1 MLNEEM
7 LLLALND
14 TEDALLERTRKA
26 LGYKLRERKR
36 GPGKTVRIVLIAAVL
51 SALLIGAAYAA
62 GLVGLGNMRAGSLFG
77 MKMLSMEGLSDSPE
91 GQALSEWLSYYDAHR
106 NDPFDAQEAIDLMDD
121 YGPYGVTTR
130 EMADEVDALCGK
142 YGLNR
147 LGALSTSFYEAAGV
161 GKLTRGNEAFE
172 NDYGGGYVYTSGSFQ
187 FDGTL
192 LTVETPSTAEAA
204 SQALNVA
211 PRVSILPQTPQ
222 AAGGGT
228 YMIPYQFRR
237 AMKGVLGYVTMNAG
251 DPNDYTEWQHTTTDG
266 QTLTVSDSAHGA
278 FLILDRPD
286 SFVVVSVAKSG
297 WADSFNDGR
306 LDGLGDKFVGFALSH
321 EDLEAVADSFNWAA
335 LDDPTLGMDGEFT
348 YHQYSAESAVD
359 RLTNPDIDL
368 SMIPESQANLKP
380 TISAVYEQQIAPY
393 IQDFHLVDYSIEWG
407 KAETGWISFTGTPI
421 KPLNWRK
428 VPSDKGEV
436 YCRSVYVTKDE
447 NGLPLA
453 LESFDMLPIP
463 KKDMA
468 KNIGTEDA
476 PDYIWLKNETKVLA
490 SASLYVQQNG
500 KTYTISDPAVL
511 EDLTLMLRDSDI
523 DSFDEGDYR
532 FNPLYLTYTDGS
544 RDLVFTAA
552 SGANAFRQYGQWQGY
567 QFGRT
572 IFDLF
577 GVPLEAKGYT
587 KHDGILTAH
596 MESPD
601 PSMLKWIEMDFTANG
616 DLIERRIMSDQ
627 VRQMRYEYDEN
638 HNCVRET
645 WWDGGVMSN
654 EIVSSYTEDGR
665 ILHSETHT
673 GNMWSVLD
681 YEYDELGRLTAELH
695 RDNDDAPGFTGG
707 NIYYSYDADGNC
719 RRKMGWE

>member
-7 LLLALND
+7 LLFALND
-14 TEDALLERTRKA
+14 TEDALLDRTRKA

-36 GPGKTVRIVLIAAVL
+36 SPEKIIRIVLIAAVL

-91 GQALSEWLSYYDAHR
+91 GQALSEWLDFYDMHR

-130 EMADEVDALCGK
+130 EMADEIDALCGK
-142 YGLNR
+142 YGLKR
-147 LGALSTSFYEAAGV
+147 LGALSTPPDERSFYEAAGV
-161 GKLTRGNEAFE
+161 GKLTRGNETFE

-187 FDGTL
+187 FDGQL
-192 LTVETPSTAEAA
+192 FP
-204 SQALNVA
+204 
-211 PRVSILPQTPQ
+211 
-222 AAGGGT
+222 AGESYT
-228 YMIPYQFRR
+228 IPYQFRR

-251 DPNDYTEWQHTTTDG
+251 DPNDYTEWQHATPDG
-266 QTLTVSDSAHGA
+266 QTLTISDSAHGA
-278 FLILDRPD
+278 FLILDRTD

-306 LDGLGDKFVGFALSH
+306 LDGLGDKFVSFALSH
-321 EDLEAVADSFNWAA
+321 EELEAIADSFNWAA
-335 LDDPTLGMDGEFT
+335 LDDATLGMDGEFT
-348 YHQYSAESAVD
+348 YHQYSAESAVE

-393 IQDFHLVDYSIEWG
+393 ILDFHLVDYSIEWG
-407 KAETGWISFTGTPI
+407 RVDIGWISFTGTPV
-421 KPLNWRK
+421 KPVNWRT
-428 VPSDKGEV
+428 VPSDKGTV
-436 YCRSVYVTKDE
+436 YCRSVCVTRDE

-453 LESFDMLPIP
+453 MESFDMLPIP

-468 KNIGTEDA
+468 KNIGTEEN
-476 PDYIWLKNETKVLA
+476 PDYVWLKNEAKVLA

-500 KTYTISDPAVL
+500 KTYTISDPAAL
-511 EDLTLMLRDSDI
+511 EDLTLMLRDSNI
-523 DSFDEGDYR
+523 DSFDAGDPR

-544 RDLVFTAA
+544 RTLVFTAA

-567 QFGRT
+567 QYGKT

-587 KHDGILTAH
+587 NHDGILTAH

-601 PSMLKWIEMDFTANG
+601 QSMLKWIEMDFAENS

-645 WWDGGVMSN
+645 WWDGGVMTN
-654 EIVSSYTEDGR
+654 EIVSSYSDDGR

-673 GNMWSVLD
+673 GNMWSVVD
-681 YEYDELGRLTAELH
+681 YEYDEFGRLTAEIH

>member
-1 MLNEEM
+1 MLNEE
-7 LLLALND
+7 LLLFALND
-14 TEDALLERTRKA
+14 MDDALLEHTRIR
-26 LGYKLRERKR
+26 LGCKLRERKR
-36 GPGKTVRIVLIAAVL
+36 GTGKIIRIVLIAAAL
-51 SALLIGAAYAA
+51 SALMIGAAYAA
-62 GLVGLGNMRAGSLFG
+62 GLVGLGNMRAGQLFG
-77 MKMLSMEGLSDSPE
+77 TKMLSMEGLADSPE
-91 GQALSEWLSYYDAHR
+91 GQALSEWLSFYDAHR

-121 YGPYGVTTR
+121 YGPYGVTTK
-130 EMADEVDALCGK
+130 EMATEIDALCGK
-142 YGLNR
+142 YGLKR
-147 LGALSTSFYEAAGV
+147 LGALSTPPDERSFYEAAGV
-161 GKLTRGNEAFE
+161 GKLTAGNAQYE

-187 FDGTL
+187 FDGMLFTAG
-192 LTVETPSTAEAA
+192 TPSTAEA
-204 SQALNVA
+204 V
-211 PRVSILPQTPQ
+211 PLPQAPQ

-228 YMIPYQFRR
+228 YAIPYQFRR

-251 DPNDYTEWQHTTTDG
+251 DPNDYTEWQYTTPDG
-266 QTLTVSDSAHGA
+266 QMLTISDSAHGA

-306 LDGLGDKFVGFALSH
+306 LDGLGDKFVSFPLSH
-321 EDLEAVADSFNWAA
+321 EDLEAIADSFNWAA

-348 YHQYSAESAVD
+348 YHQYSSESAVD

-368 SMIPESQANLKP
+368 SMIPESRANLKP

-393 IQDFHLVDYSIEWG
+393 IRDFRLVDYSIEWG
-407 KAETGWISFTGTPI
+407 RADIGWISFTGTPI
-421 KPLNWRK
+421 KPVNWRT
-428 VPSDKGEV
+428 VPSDKGVV
-436 YCRSVYVTKDE
+436 YCRSVCVTRDE

-463 KKDMA
+463 KKDMS
-468 KNIGTEDA
+468 KNIGTEEK
-476 PDYIWLKNETKVLA
+476 PDWIWLKNEHKEIA
-490 SASLYVQQNG
+490 SASLYVQQTG
-500 KTYTISDPAVL
+500 KTYTVSDPAAL

-523 DSFDEGDYR
+523 DSFDAGDPR

-544 RDLVFTAA
+544 RTLIFTAA

-567 QFGRT
+567 QYGRT
-572 IFDLF
+572 IFAVF

-587 KHDGILTAH
+587 NHDGILTAH

-601 PSMLKWIEMDFTANG
+601 QSMLKWIEMDFTENG

-654 EIVSSYTEDGR
+654 EIVSSYSDDGR
-665 ILHSETHT
+665 ILHSEAHT
-673 GNMWSVLD
+673 GNMWSVVD
-681 YEYDELGRLTAELH
+681 YECDELGRLTAEIH

>member
-7 LLLALND
+7 LLFALND
-14 TEDALLERTRKA
+14 MDDALLERTRKA

-36 GPGKTVRIVLIAAVL
+36 SPGKIVRIVLIAAVL

-91 GQALSEWLSYYDAHR
+91 GQALSEWLDFYDMHR

-130 EMADEVDALCGK
+130 DMADEIDALCGK
-142 YGLNR
+142 YGLKR
-147 LGALSTSFYEAAGV
+147 LGALSTPPDERSFYEAAGI
-161 GKLTRGNEAFE
+161 GKLTRGNETFE
-172 NDYGGGYVYTSGSFQ
+172 NNYGGGYVYTSGSFQ
-187 FDGTL
+187 FDGQL
-192 LTVETPSTAEAA
+192 FP
-204 SQALNVA
+204 
-211 PRVSILPQTPQ
+211 
-222 AAGGGT
+222 AGESYT
-228 YMIPYQFRR
+228 IPYQFRR

-251 DPNDYTEWQHTTTDG
+251 DPNDYTEWQHTTPDG
-266 QTLTVSDSAHGA
+266 QTLTISDSAHGA

-297 WADSFNDGR
+297 WADYFNDGR
-306 LDGLGDKFVGFALSH
+306 LDGLGDKVVSFELTHA
-321 EDLEAVADSFNWAA
+321 DLETIADSFNWAA

-348 YHQYSAESAVD
+348 YHQYSVESAVE
-359 RLTNPDIDL
+359 RLTNSDIDL
-368 SMIPESQANLKP
+368 SMLPESQANLKP

-393 IQDFHLVDYSIEWG
+393 IRDFQLVDYSIEWG
-407 KAETGWISFTGTPI
+407 KAETGWISFTGTPV

-436 YCRSVYVTKDE
+436 YCRSVCVTRDE

-468 KNIGTEDA
+468 KNIGT
-476 PDYIWLKNETKVLA
+476 IWLKNEAKVLA
-490 SASLYVQQNG
+490 SASLYVQQDG
-500 KTYTISDPAVL
+500 KTYTISDPAAL
-511 EDLTLMLRDSDI
+511 EDLTLMLKDSDI
-523 DSFDEGDYR
+523 DSFDAGDPR
-532 FNPLYLTYTDGS
+532 FNPLYLTYTDGC

-587 KHDGILTAH
+587 NHDGILTAH

-601 PSMLKWIEMDFTANG
+601 QSMLKWIEMDFAENG

-654 EIVSSYTEDGR
+654 EIVTNYSDDGR

-673 GNMWSVLD
+673 GNMWSVVD
-681 YEYDELGRLTAELH
+681 YEYDEFGRLTAEIH

-707 NIYYSYDADGNC
+707 NIYYNYNADGNC

>member
-36 GPGKTVRIVLIAAVL
+36 GAGKIVRIVLIAAVL

-77 MKMLSMEGLSDSPE
+77 MKMLSMEGLRDSPE

-121 YGPYGVTTR
+121 YGPYGVTTK
-130 EMADEVDALCGK
+130 EMADEIDALCGK

-147 LGALSTSFYEAAGV
+147 LGALSTPPDERSFYEAAGV

-192 LTVETPSTAEAA
+192 FPNGESYV
-204 SQALNVA
+204 
-211 PRVSILPQTPQ
+211 
-222 AAGGGT
+222 
-228 YMIPYQFRR
+228 IPYQFRR

-251 DPNDYTEWQHTTTDG
+251 DPNDYTEWQHATPDG
-266 QTLTVSDSAHGA
+266 QTLTISDSAHGA

-297 WADSFNDGR
+297 WADYYNDGR
-306 LDGLGDKFVGFALSH
+306 LDGLGDKFVSVALSH
-321 EDLEAVADSFNWAA
+321 EDLEVIADSFNWAA
-335 LDDPTLGMDGEFT
+335 LDDPALGMDGEFT
-348 YHQYSAESAVD
+348 YHQYSVESAVD

-393 IQDFHLVDYSIEWG
+393 IQDFRLVEYSIEWG
-407 KAETGWISFTGTPI
+407 RVDIGWISFTGTPI
-421 KPLNWRK
+421 KPVNWRT
-428 VPSDKGEV
+428 VPSDKGAV
-436 YCRSVYVTKDE
+436 YCRSVCVTRDE

-468 KNIGTEDA
+468 KNIGTEEN
-476 PDYIWLKNETKVLA
+476 PDYVWLKNEAKVLA

-500 KTYTISDPAVL
+500 KTYTISDPADL
-511 EDLTLMLRDSDI
+511 DALTLMLRDSDI
-523 DSFDEGDYR
+523 NSFDAGDPR

-552 SGANAFRQYGQWQGY
+552 SGADAFWQYGQWQGY
-567 QFGRT
+567 QFGKT

-587 KHDGILTAH
+587 EQGGILTAH
-596 MESPD
+596 MDSAD
-601 PSMLKWIEMDFTANG
+601 PSMLQWTEIDFEENG
-616 DLIERRIMSDQ
+616 DPVERRVMSDML
-627 VRQMRYEYDEN
+627 RPARYAYDEN
-638 HNCVRET
+638 HKRVRET
-645 WWDGGVMSN
+645 WWEGDTMTN
-654 EIVSSYTEDGR
+654 EIVNTYADDGR

-673 GNMWSVLD
+673 GNMWSVVD
-681 YEYDELGRLTAELH
+681 YEYDELGRLTAEIH

>member
-36 GPGKTVRIVLIAAVL
+36 RPGKIVRIVLIAAVL

-77 MKMLSMEGLSDSPE
+77 MKMLSMEGLSDSQE

-106 NDPFDAQEAIDLMDD
+106 SDPFDAQEAIDLMDD
-121 YGPYGVTTR
+121 YGAYGVTTK
-130 EMADEVDALCGK
+130 EMADEIDALCGK
-142 YGLNR
+142 YSLKR
-147 LGALSTSFYEAAGV
+147 LGALSTPPDERSFYEAAGV

-192 LTVETPSTAEAA
+192 FSTGTLSVTGVNTGDSFPE
-204 SQALNVA
+204 
-211 PRVSILPQTPQ
+211 
-222 AAGGGT
+222 GGAKVV
-228 YMIPYQFRR
+228 IPYQFRR

-251 DPNDYTEWQHTTTDG
+251 DPNDYTEWQHTTPDG
-266 QTLTVSDSAHGA
+266 QTLTISDSAHGA

-297 WADSFNDGR
+297 WADYFNDGR
-306 LDGLGDKFVGFALSH
+306 LDGLGNKFVSFALSH
-321 EDLEAVADSFNWAA
+321 EDLEAIADSFNWAA
-335 LDDPTLGMDGEFT
+335 LDDPALGMDGEFT
-348 YHQYSAESAVD
+348 YHQYSSESAFD

-368 SMIPESQANLKP
+368 SMIPESQADLKP

-407 KAETGWISFTGTPI
+407 RVDIGWISFTGTPI
-421 KPLNWRK
+421 KPVNWRT
-428 VPSDKGEV
+428 VPSDKGTV
-436 YCRSVYVTKDE
+436 YCRSVCVTTDE

-463 KKDMA
+463 KKDMS
-468 KNIGTEDA
+468 KNIGTEEN
-476 PDYIWLKNETKVLA
+476 PDWLWLRNEAKDLA
-490 SASLYVQQNG
+490 SASLYVQQDG
-500 KTYTISDPAVL
+500 KTYTISDPAAL
-511 EDLTLMLRDSDI
+511 EDLTLMLRDSNI
-523 DSFDEGDYR
+523 DSFDAGDPR

-544 RDLVFTAA
+544 RTLVFTAA

-567 QFGRT
+567 QYGRT

-587 KHDGILTAH
+587 DQDGILTAH
-596 MESPD
+596 MDSPD
-601 PSMLKWIEMDFTANG
+601 LSMLQWTEIDFEKNG
-616 DLIERRIMSDQ
+616 DPVERRVMSDML
-627 VRQMRYEYDEN
+627 RPARYEYDEN
-638 HNCVRET
+638 HNRVRET
-645 WWDGGVMSN
+645 WWQGDTMTN
-654 EIVSSYTEDGR
+654 EIVNTYAEDGR

-673 GNMWSVLD
+673 GNMWSVVD
-681 YEYDELGRLTAELH
+681 YEYDELGRLTAEIH

>member
-7 LLLALND
+7 LLFALND
-14 TEDALLERTRKA
+14 MDDALLERTRKA
-26 LGYKLRERKR
+26 LGYKLREK
-36 GPGKTVRIVLIAAVL
+36 KHSAVKIIRIMLIAAVL

-130 EMADEVDALCGK
+130 EMADEIDALCGK
-142 YGLNR
+142 YGLKR
-147 LGALSTSFYEAAGV
+147 LGVLSTPPDERSFYEAAGV

-192 LTVETPSTAEAA
+192 FPDGDSYV
-204 SQALNVA
+204 
-211 PRVSILPQTPQ
+211 
-222 AAGGGT
+222 
-228 YMIPYQFRR
+228 IPYQFRR
-237 AMKGVLGYVTMNAG
+237 AMKGVLGYVTMNAD
-251 DPNDYTEWQHTTTDG
+251 DPNDYTEWQHTTPDG
-266 QTLTVSDSAHGA
+266 QTLTISDSAHGA

-306 LDGLGDKFVGFALSH
+306 LDGLGDKFVSFALNRD
-321 EDLEAVADSFNWAA
+321 DLEAIADSFNWAA
-335 LDDPTLGMDGEFT
+335 LDDPALGMDGEFT
-348 YHQYSAESAVD
+348 YHQYSNESAVE
-359 RLTNPDIDL
+359 RLTNHDIDL
-368 SMIPESQANLKP
+368 SMIPESRANLKP

-407 KAETGWISFTGTPI
+407 RADIGWISFTGMPI
-421 KPLNWRK
+421 KPVNWRK
-428 VPSDKGEV
+428 VPSNKGEV
-436 YCRSVYVTKDE
+436 YCRSICVTTDE

-463 KKDMA
+463 KKDMS
-468 KNIGTEDA
+468 KNIGTEEN
-476 PDYIWLKNETKVLA
+476 PDWVWLKNEAKDLA
-490 SASLYVQQNG
+490 SASLYVQQEG
-500 KTYTISDPAVL
+500 KAYTISDPVAL
-511 EDLTLMLRDSDI
+511 ETLTLMLRDSDI
-523 DSFDEGDYR
+523 DSFDEGNYR

-567 QFGRT
+567 QFGKT

-587 KHDGILTAH
+587 NHDGILTAH

-601 PSMLKWIEMDFTANG
+601 QSMLKWIEMDFAENS

-645 WWDGGVMSN
+645 WWDGGVMTN
-654 EIVSSYTEDGR
+654 EIVSSYSDDGR

-673 GNMWSVLD
+673 GNMWCVVD
-681 YEYDELGRLTAELH
+681 YEYDEFDRLTAEIH

>member
-7 LLLALND
+7 LLFALND
-14 TEDALLERTRKA
+14 MDDALLERTRKA

-36 GPGKTVRIVLIAAVL
+36 SPGKIVRIVLIAAVL

-91 GQALSEWLSYYDAHR
+91 GQALSEWLDFYDMHR

-130 EMADEVDALCGK
+130 DMADEIDALCGK
-142 YGLNR
+142 YGLKR
-147 LGALSTSFYEAAGV
+147 LGALSTPPDERSFYEAAGI
-161 GKLTRGNEAFE
+161 GKLTRGNETFE
-172 NDYGGGYVYTSGSFQ
+172 NNYGGGYVYTSGSFQ
-187 FDGTL
+187 FDGQL
-192 LTVETPSTAEAA
+192 FP
-204 SQALNVA
+204 
-211 PRVSILPQTPQ
+211 
-222 AAGGGT
+222 AGESYT
-228 YMIPYQFRR
+228 IPYQFRR

-251 DPNDYTEWQHTTTDG
+251 DPNDYTEWQHTTPDG
-266 QTLTVSDSAHGA
+266 QTLTISDSAHGA

-297 WADSFNDGR
+297 WADYFNDGR
-306 LDGLGDKFVGFALSH
+306 LDGLGDKVVSFELTHA
-321 EDLEAVADSFNWAA
+321 DLETIADSFNWAA

-348 YHQYSAESAVD
+348 YHQYSVESAVE
-359 RLTNPDIDL
+359 RLTNSDIDL
-368 SMIPESQANLKP
+368 SMLPESQANLKP

-393 IQDFHLVDYSIEWG
+393 IRDFQLVDYSIEWG
-407 KAETGWISFTGTPI
+407 KAETGWISFTGTPV

-436 YCRSVYVTKDE
+436 YCRSVCVTRDE

-468 KNIGTEDA
+468 KNIGTEA
-476 PDYIWLKNETKVLA
+476 NPDWIWLKNEAKVLA
-490 SASLYVQQNG
+490 SASLYVQQDG
-500 KTYTISDPAVL
+500 KTYTISDPAAL
-511 EDLTLMLRDSDI
+511 EDLTLMLKDSDI
-523 DSFDEGDYR
+523 DSFDAGDPR
-532 FNPLYLTYTDGS
+532 FNPLYLTYTDGC

-587 KHDGILTAH
+587 NHDGILTAH

-601 PSMLKWIEMDFTANG
+601 QSMLKWIEMDFAENG

-654 EIVSSYTEDGR
+654 EIVTNYSDDGR

-673 GNMWSVLD
+673 GNMWSVVD
-681 YEYDELGRLTAELH
+681 YEYDEFGRLTAEIH

-707 NIYYSYDADGNC
+707 NIYYNYNADGNC

>member
-7 LLLALND
+7 LLFALND

-26 LGYKLRERKR
+26 LDYKLREKKR
-36 GPGKTVRIVLIAAVL
+36 SAGKIIRIMLIAAVL

-77 MKMLSMEGLSDSPE
+77 VKMLSMEGLSDSPE

-121 YGPYGVTTR
+121 YGPYGATTK
-130 EMADEVDALCGK
+130 EMADEIDALCGK
-142 YGLNR
+142 YSLKR
-147 LGALSTSFYEAAGV
+147 LGALSTPPDERSFYEAAGV

-192 LTVETPSTAEAA
+192 FPNGESYV
-204 SQALNVA
+204 
-211 PRVSILPQTPQ
+211 
-222 AAGGGT
+222 
-228 YMIPYQFRR
+228 IPYQFRR

-251 DPNDYTEWQHTTTDG
+251 DPNDYTEWQHKTTDG
-266 QTLTVSDSAHGA
+266 QTLTISDSAHGA

-306 LDGLGDKFVGFALSH
+306 LDGLGDKFVRFALSH
-321 EDLEAVADSFNWAA
+321 EELEAIADSFNWAA
-335 LDDPTLGMDGEFT
+335 LDDPTLGMDKEFT
-348 YHQYSAESAVD
+348 YHQYSSESAVD

-368 SMIPESQANLKP
+368 SMIPESRANLKP

-393 IQDFHLVDYSIEWG
+393 IRDFHLIDYSIEWG

-421 KPLNWRK
+421 KPLNWRT

-436 YCRSVYVTKDE
+436 YCRSVCVTTDE

-453 LESFDMLPIP
+453 LETFDMLPIP
-463 KKDMA
+463 KKDMS

-490 SASLYVQQNG
+490 SASLYVQQDG
-500 KTYTISDPAVL
+500 KTYTISDPADL
-511 EDLTLMLRDSDI
+511 DALTLMLKDSDI

-544 RDLVFTAA
+544 RALIFTAA
-552 SGANAFRQYGQWQGY
+552 SGANAFWQFGMWQAYQY
-567 QFGRT
+567 GRT

-577 GVPLEAKGYT
+577 GVPFESKGYT
-587 KHDGILTAH
+587 NHDGILTAH
-596 MESPD
+596 VDSPD
-601 PSMLKWIEMDFTANG
+601 QSMLKWIEMDFAENG

-654 EIVSSYTEDGR
+654 EIVSSYSDDGR

-673 GNMWSVLD
+673 GNMWSVVD
-681 YEYDELGRLTAELH
+681 YEYDELGRLTAEIH

>member
-14 TEDALLERTRKA
+14 TDDALLERTRKA
-26 LGYKLRERKR
+26 LGYKLCERKR
-36 GPGKTVRIVLIAAVL
+36 GAGKIVRIVLIAAVL

-106 NDPFDAQEAIDLMDD
+106 NDPFDAQEAIDLMED
-121 YGPYGVTTR
+121 YGPYGVTTK
-130 EMADEVDALCGK
+130 EMADEIDALCGK
-142 YGLNR
+142 YGLKR
-147 LGALSTSFYEAAGV
+147 LGALSTPPDERSFYEAAGV

-192 LTVETPSTAEAA
+192 FSTGTL
-204 SQALNVA
+204 SVA
-211 PRVSILPQTPQ
+211 DVNTGDNSPE
-222 AAGGGT
+222 GGAKVV
-228 YMIPYQFRR
+228 IPYQFRR

-251 DPNDYTEWQHTTTDG
+251 DPNDYTEWQHTTPDG
-266 QTLTVSDSAHGA
+266 QTLTISDSAHGA
-278 FLILDRPD
+278 FLILDRSD

-306 LDGLGDKFVGFALSH
+306 LDGLGDKFVSFALSH
-321 EDLEAVADSFNWAA
+321 EDLKAIADSFNWAA
-335 LDDPTLGMDGEFT
+335 LDDATLGMDGEFT
-348 YHQYSAESAVD
+348 YHQYSAESAVE

-393 IQDFHLVDYSIEWG
+393 ILDFHLVDYSIEWG
-407 KAETGWISFTGTPI
+407 RAEIGWISFTGTPV
-421 KPLNWRK
+421 KPVNWRT
-428 VPSDKGEV
+428 VPSDKGTV
-436 YCRSVYVTKDE
+436 YCRSVCVTRDE

-468 KNIGTEDA
+468 KNIGTEEN
-476 PDYIWLKNETKVLA
+476 PDYVWLKNEAKDLA
-490 SASLYVQQNG
+490 SASLYVQQDG
-500 KTYTISDPAVL
+500 KTYTVSDPTAL
-511 EDLTLMLRDSDI
+511 EALTLMLRGSDI
-523 DSFDEGDYR
+523 DSFDAGDSR

-552 SGANAFRQYGQWQGY
+552 SGANAFWQFGMWQAYQY
-567 QFGRT
+567 GRT

-587 KHDGILTAH
+587 NHEGILTAH
-596 MESPD
+596 VDSPD
-601 PSMLKWIEMDFTANG
+601 QSMLKWIEMDYTENG

-654 EIVSSYTEDGR
+654 EIVSSYDENGR
-665 ILHSETHT
+665 TLHSETRT
-673 GNMWSVLD
+673 RNVVSISD
-681 YEYDELGRLTAELH
+681 YEYDEFGRLTAEIH
-695 RDNDDAPGFTGG
+695 HDNDDAPGFTGG
-707 NIYYSYDADGNC
+707 NIYYSYDVDGNC

>member
-7 LLLALND
+7 LLFALND
-14 TEDALLERTRKA
+14 MDDALLERTRKA

-36 GPGKTVRIVLIAAVL
+36 SPGKIVRIVLIAAVL

-91 GQALSEWLSYYDAHR
+91 GQALSEWLSYYDVHR

-130 EMADEVDALCGK
+130 EMADEIDALCGK

-147 LGALSTSFYEAAGV
+147 QGALSTPPDERSFYKAAGV
-161 GKLTRGNEAFE
+161 GKLTHGNEAFE

-192 LTVETPSTAEAA
+192 FSTGTLAVTGEDTGD
-204 SQALNVA
+204 SS
-211 PRVSILPQTPQ
+211 PE
-222 AAGGGT
+222 GGAKVV
-228 YMIPYQFRR
+228 IPYQFRR

-251 DPNDYTEWQHTTTDG
+251 DPNDYTEWQHTTPDG

-306 LDGLGDKFVGFALSH
+306 LDGLGDKFVSFALSH
-321 EDLEAVADSFNWAA
+321 EDLKDIADSFNWAA
-335 LDDPTLGMDGEFT
+335 LDDPALGMDGEFT

-380 TISAVYEQQIAPY
+380 AISAVYEQQIAPY

-407 KAETGWISFTGTPI
+407 KADIGWISFTGTPV
-421 KPLNWRK
+421 KPINWRT
-428 VPSDKGEV
+428 VPSDKGAV
-436 YCRSVYVTKDE
+436 YCRSVCVTRDE

-453 LESFDMLPIP
+453 LDSFDMMPIP
-463 KKDMA
+463 KKDMT
-468 KNIGTEDA
+468 KNIGTEES
-476 PDYIWLKNETKVLA
+476 PDWIWLKNEAKVLA
-490 SASLYVQQNG
+490 SASLYVQQDG
-500 KTYTISDPAVL
+500 KTYTISDPAAL

-523 DSFDEGDYR
+523 DSFDEEDFR
-532 FNPLYLTYTDGS
+532 FNPLYFTYTDGS

-552 SGANAFRQYGQWQGY
+552 SGANAFWQFGMWQAYQY
-567 QFGRT
+567 GRT

-587 KHDGILTAH
+587 NHDGTLTAH
-596 MESPD
+596 VDSAD
-601 PSMLKWIEMDFTANG
+601 QRMLKWIEMDYTENG

-627 VRQMRYEYDEN
+627 LRQMKYEYDGN

-654 EIVSSYTEDGR
+654 EIVSSYSDDGR

-673 GNMWSVLD
+673 GNMWSVVE
-681 YEYDELGRLTAELH
+681 YEYDELGRLTAEIH

-707 NIYYSYDADGNC
+707 NIYYSYDADGLC

>member
-36 GPGKTVRIVLIAAVL
+36 RPGKIVRIVLIAAVL

-77 MKMLSMEGLSDSPE
+77 MKMLSLEGLSDSQE

-106 NDPFDAQEAIDLMDD
+106 SDPFDAQEAIDLMDD
-121 YGPYGVTTR
+121 YGAYGVTTK
-130 EMADEVDALCGK
+130 EMADEIDALCGK
-142 YGLNR
+142 YSLKR
-147 LGALSTSFYEAAGV
+147 LGALSTPPDERSFYQAAGV

-192 LTVETPSTAEAA
+192 FSTGTLSVTGVNTGDSFPE
-204 SQALNVA
+204 
-211 PRVSILPQTPQ
+211 
-222 AAGGGT
+222 GGAKVV
-228 YMIPYQFRR
+228 IPYQFRR

-251 DPNDYTEWQHTTTDG
+251 DPNDYTEWQHTTPDG
-266 QTLTVSDSAHGA
+266 QTLTISDSAHGA

-297 WADSFNDGR
+297 WADYFNDGR
-306 LDGLGDKFVGFALSH
+306 LDGLGDKFVSFALSH
-321 EDLEAVADSFNWAA
+321 EELEAIADSFNWAA

-348 YHQYSAESAVD
+348 YHQYSSESAFD

-368 SMIPESQANLKP
+368 SMIPESQADLKP

-407 KAETGWISFTGTPI
+407 RVDIGWISFTGTPI
-421 KPLNWRK
+421 KPVNWRT
-428 VPSDKGEV
+428 VPSDKGTV
-436 YCRSVYVTKDE
+436 YCRSVCVTTDE

-463 KKDMA
+463 KKDMS
-468 KNIGTEDA
+468 KNIGTEEN
-476 PDYIWLKNETKVLA
+476 PDWLWLRNEAKDLA
-490 SASLYVQQNG
+490 SASLYVQQDG
-500 KTYTISDPAVL
+500 KTYTISDPAAL
-511 EDLTLMLRDSDI
+511 EDLTLMLRDSNM
-523 DSFDEGDYR
+523 DSFDAGDPR

-544 RDLVFTAA
+544 RTLVFTAA

-567 QFGRT
+567 QYGRT

-587 KHDGILTAH
+587 DQDGILTAH
-596 MESPD
+596 MDSPD
-601 PSMLKWIEMDFTANG
+601 LSMLQWTEIDFEKNG
-616 DLIERRIMSDQ
+616 DPVERRVMSDML
-627 VRQMRYEYDEN
+627 RPARYEYDEN
-638 HNCVRET
+638 HNRVRET
-645 WWDGGVMSN
+645 WWQGDTMTN
-654 EIVSSYTEDGR
+654 EIVNTYAEDGR

-673 GNMWSVLD
+673 GNMWSVVD
-681 YEYDELGRLTAELH
+681 YEYDELGRLTAEIH

>member
-36 GPGKTVRIVLIAAVL
+36 GAGKIVRIVLIAAVL

-91 GQALSEWLSYYDAHR
+91 GQALSEWLSYYDVHR

-130 EMADEVDALCGK
+130 EMADEIDALCGK

-147 LGALSTSFYEAAGV
+147 LGALSTPPDERSFYKAAGV
-161 GKLTRGNEAFE
+161 GKLTHGNEAFE

-192 LTVETPSTAEAA
+192 FSTGTLAVTGEDTGD
-204 SQALNVA
+204 SS
-211 PRVSILPQTPQ
+211 PE
-222 AAGGGT
+222 GGAKVV
-228 YMIPYQFRR
+228 IPYQFRR

-251 DPNDYTEWQHTTTDG
+251 DPNDYTEWQHTTPDG

-306 LDGLGDKFVGFALSH
+306 LDGLGDKFVSFALSH
-321 EDLEAVADSFNWAA
+321 EDLKDIADSFNWAA
-335 LDDPTLGMDGEFT
+335 LDDPALGMDGEFT

-393 IQDFHLVDYSIEWG
+393 ILDFHLVDYSIEWG
-407 KAETGWISFTGTPI
+407 RAEIGWISFTGTPV
-421 KPLNWRK
+421 KPINWRT
-428 VPSDKGEV
+428 VPSDKGAV
-436 YCRSVYVTKDE
+436 YCRSVCVTRDE

-453 LESFDMLPIP
+453 LDSFDMMPIP
-463 KKDMA
+463 KKDMT
-468 KNIGTEDA
+468 KNIGTEES
-476 PDYIWLKNETKVLA
+476 PDWIWLKNEAKVLA
-490 SASLYVQQNG
+490 SASLYVQQDG
-500 KTYTISDPAVL
+500 KTYTISDPAAL

-523 DSFDEGDYR
+523 DSFDEEDFR
-532 FNPLYLTYTDGS
+532 FNPLYFTYTDGS

-552 SGANAFRQYGQWQGY
+552 SGANAFWQFGMWQAYQY
-567 QFGRT
+567 GRT

-587 KHDGILTAH
+587 NHDGTLTAH
-596 MESPD
+596 VDSAD
-601 PSMLKWIEMDFTANG
+601 QRMLKWIEMDYTENG

-627 VRQMRYEYDEN
+627 LRQMKYEYDGN

-654 EIVSSYTEDGR
+654 EIVSSYSDDGR

-673 GNMWSVLD
+673 GNMWSVVE
-681 YEYDELGRLTAELH
+681 YEYDELGRLTAEIH

-707 NIYYSYDADGNC
+707 NIYYSYDADGLC

>member
-36 GPGKTVRIVLIAAVL
+36 RPGKIVRIVLIAAVL

-77 MKMLSMEGLSDSPE
+77 MKMLSMEGLSDSQE

-130 EMADEVDALCGK
+130 EMADEIDALCGK

-147 LGALSTSFYEAAGV
+147 LGALSTPPDERSFYQAAGV

-192 LTVETPSTAEAA
+192 FSTGTLSFTSVNTGDSSPE
-204 SQALNVA
+204 
-211 PRVSILPQTPQ
+211 
-222 AAGGGT
+222 GGAKVV
-228 YMIPYQFRR
+228 IPYQFRR

-251 DPNDYTEWQHTTTDG
+251 DPNDYTEWQHTTPDG
-266 QTLTVSDSAHGA
+266 QTLTISDSAHGA

-306 LDGLGDKFVGFALSH
+306 LDGLGDKVVSFELTHA
-321 EDLEAVADSFNWAA
+321 DLETIADSFNWAA

-348 YHQYSAESAVD
+348 YHQYSVESAVE
-359 RLTNPDIDL
+359 RLTNSDIDL
-368 SMIPESQANLKP
+368 SMLPESQANLKP

-393 IQDFHLVDYSIEWG
+393 IRDFQLVDYSIEWG
-407 KAETGWISFTGTPI
+407 KAETGWISFTGTPV
-421 KPLNWRK
+421 KPLNWRT
-428 VPSDKGEV
+428 VPSDKGTV
-436 YCRSVYVTKDE
+436 YCRSVCVTRDE

-463 KKDMA
+463 KKDMS
-468 KNIGTEDA
+468 KNIGTEEN
-476 PDYIWLKNETKVLA
+476 PDWVWMKNEAKDLA
-490 SASLYVQQNG
+490 SASLYVQQIG
-500 KTYTISDPAVL
+500 KTYTISAPAAL
-511 EDLTLMLRDSDI
+511 EDLTLMLRDSNI
-523 DSFDEGDYR
+523 DSFDAGDPR

-544 RDLVFTAA
+544 RTLVFTAA

-567 QFGRT
+567 QYGRT

-587 KHDGILTAH
+587 DQDGILTAH
-596 MESPD
+596 MDSPNL
-601 PSMLKWIEMDFTANG
+601 SMLQWTEIDFEKNG
-616 DLIERRIMSDQ
+616 DPVERRVMSDML
-627 VRQMRYEYDEN
+627 RPARYEYDEN
-638 HNCVRET
+638 HNRVRET
-645 WWDGGVMSN
+645 WWQGDTMTN
-654 EIVSSYTEDGR
+654 EIVNTYAEDGR
-665 ILHSETHT
+665 ILHSETHA
-673 GNMWSVLD
+673 GNMWSVVD
-681 YEYDELGRLTAELH
+681 YEYDELGRLTAEIH

>member
-7 LLLALND
+7 LLFALND

-36 GPGKTVRIVLIAAVL
+36 RPGKIVRIVLIAAVL

-77 MKMLSMEGLSDSPE
+77 MKMLSMEGLSDSQE

-121 YGPYGVTTR
+121 YGAYGVTTK
-130 EMADEVDALCGK
+130 EMADEIDALCGK
-142 YGLNR
+142 YSLKR
-147 LGALSTSFYEAAGV
+147 LGALSTPPDERSFYQAAGV

-192 LTVETPSTAEAA
+192 FPNGESYV
-204 SQALNVA
+204 
-211 PRVSILPQTPQ
+211 
-222 AAGGGT
+222 
-228 YMIPYQFRR
+228 IPYQFRR

-251 DPNDYTEWQHTTTDG
+251 DPNDYTEWQYTTPDG

-306 LDGLGDKFVGFALSH
+306 LDGLGDQFVSFALSH
-321 EDLEAVADSFNWAA
+321 EELETIADSFNWSA
-335 LDDPTLGMDGEFT
+335 LDDPTLGMGGEFT
-348 YHQYSAESAVD
+348 YHQYSAESAVE

-393 IQDFHLVDYSIEWG
+393 IRDFHLVDYSIEWG
-407 KAETGWISFTGTPI
+407 KADIGWISFTGTPI
-421 KPLNWRK
+421 KPVNWRTM
-428 VPSDKGEV
+428 PSDKGTV
-436 YCRSVYVTKDE
+436 YCRSVCVTRDE

-468 KNIGTEDA
+468 KNIGTEEN
-476 PDYIWLKNETKVLA
+476 PDWVWMKNEVKDLA
-490 SASLYVQQNG
+490 SASLYVQQTG
-500 KTYTISDPAVL
+500 KTYTISDPAAL
-511 EDLTLMLRDSDI
+511 ETLTLMLRDSDI
-523 DSFDEGDYR
+523 DSFDAWDSR

-567 QFGRT
+567 QFGIT

-601 PSMLKWIEMDFTANG
+601 PSMLKWIEMDFAENG

-627 VRQMRYEYDEN
+627 VRQMRYEYDAN
-638 HNCVRET
+638 HNCIRET
-645 WWDGGVMSN
+645 WWDGDMMSN
-654 EIVSSYTEDGR
+654 EIVSSYSDDGR

-673 GNMWSVLD
+673 GNMWSVVD

-707 NIYYSYDADGNC
+707 NIYYSYDANGNC

>member
-7 LLLALND
+7 LLFALNE

-26 LGYKLRERKR
+26 LGYKLRARKR
-36 GPGKTVRIVLIAAVL
+36 SAGKIVRIVLIAAVL

-121 YGPYGVTTR
+121 YGAYGATTK
-130 EMADEVDALCGK
+130 EMADEIDALCSK
-142 YGLNR
+142 YGLKR
-147 LGALSTSFYEAAGV
+147 LGALSTPPDERSFYEAAGV

-192 LTVETPSTAEAA
+192 FALETLSTAEA
-204 SQALNVA
+204 V
-211 PRVSILPQTPQ
+211 PLPQTPQ

-251 DPNDYTEWQHTTTDG
+251 DPNDYTEWQHATPDG
-266 QTLTVSDSAHGA
+266 QTLTISDSAHGA

-297 WADSFNDGR
+297 WADYYNDGR
-306 LDGLGDKFVGFALSH
+306 LDGLGDKFVSFALSH
-321 EDLEAVADSFNWAA
+321 EDLEVIADSFNWAA
-335 LDDPTLGMDGEFT
+335 LDDPALGMDGEFT
-348 YHQYSAESAVD
+348 YHQYSVESAVD

-393 IQDFHLVDYSIEWG
+393 IQDFRLVEYSIEWG
-407 KAETGWISFTGTPI
+407 RVDIGWISFTGTPI
-421 KPLNWRK
+421 KPVNWRT
-428 VPSDKGEV
+428 VPSDKGAV
-436 YCRSVYVTKDE
+436 YCRSVCVTKDE

-468 KNIGTEDA
+468 KNIGTEEN
-476 PDYIWLKNETKVLA
+476 PDYVWLKNEAKDLA

-500 KTYTISDPAVL
+500 KTYTISDPADL
-511 EDLTLMLRDSDI
+511 DALTLMLRDSDI

-532 FNPLYLTYTDGS
+532 FNPLYLTYIDGS

-627 VRQMRYEYDEN
+627 VRQMRFEYDEN

-673 GNMWSVLD
+673 GNMWSVVD

>member
-7 LLLALND
+7 LLFALND
-14 TEDALLERTRKA
+14 MDDALLERTRKA

-36 GPGKTVRIVLIAAVL
+36 SPGKIVRIVLIAAVL
-51 SALLIGAAYAA
+51 SAVLIGAAYAA

-91 GQALSEWLSYYDAHR
+91 GQALSEWLSYYDVHR

-130 EMADEVDALCGK
+130 EMADEIDALCGK

-147 LGALSTSFYEAAGV
+147 LGALSTPPDERSFYEAAGV
-161 GKLTRGNEAFE
+161 GKLTRGNETFE
-172 NDYGGGYVYTSGSFQ
+172 NDYGGGYVYTSGSIQ

-192 LTVETPSTAEAA
+192 FPTGESYV
-204 SQALNVA
+204 
-211 PRVSILPQTPQ
+211 
-222 AAGGGT
+222 
-228 YMIPYQFRR
+228 IPYQFRR

-251 DPNDYTEWQHTTTDG
+251 DPNDYTEWQHTTPDG
-266 QTLTVSDSAHGA
+266 QTLTISDSAHGA

-306 LDGLGDKFVGFALSH
+306 LDGLGDKFVSFTLSH
-321 EDLEAVADSFNWAA
+321 EDLEDIADSFNWAA

-348 YHQYSAESAVD
+348 YHQYSSESAID

-407 KAETGWISFTGTPI
+407 KADIGWISFTGTPV
-421 KPLNWRK
+421 KPINWRT
-428 VPSDKGEV
+428 VPSDKGAV
-436 YCRSVYVTKDE
+436 YCRSVCVTRDE

-453 LESFDMLPIP
+453 LDSFDMMPIP
-463 KKDMA
+463 KKDMT
-468 KNIGTEDA
+468 KNIGTEES
-476 PDYIWLKNETKVLA
+476 PDWIWLKNEEKVLA
-490 SASLYVQQNG
+490 SASLYVQQDG
-500 KTYTISDPAVL
+500 KTYTISDPAAL
-511 EDLTLMLRDSDI
+511 EDLTLMLRDSNI
-523 DSFDEGDYR
+523 DSFDAGDPR

-544 RDLVFTAA
+544 HSLIFTAA
-552 SGANAFRQYGQWQGY
+552 SGANAFWQYGMWQGY
-567 QFGRT
+567 QYGRT
-572 IFDLF
+572 IFELF

-587 KHDGILTAH
+587 AHDGILTAH
-596 MESPD
+596 MDSPD
-601 PSMLKWIEMDFTANG
+601 LSMLQWTEIDFEENG
-616 DLIERRIMSDQ
+616 DPVERRVMSDML
-627 VRQMRYEYDEN
+627 RPARYEYDEN
-638 HNCVRET
+638 HNRVRET
-645 WWDGGVMSN
+645 WWQGDTMTN
-654 EIVSSYTEDGR
+654 EIANTYAEDGR
-665 ILHSETHT
+665 ILHSETHA
-673 GNMWSVLD
+673 GNMWSVVD
-681 YEYDELGRLTAELH
+681 YEYDELGRLTAEIH

-707 NIYYSYDADGNC
+707 NIYYSYDADGNY

>member
-7 LLLALND
+7 LLFALND
-14 TEDALLERTRKA
+14 MDDALLERTRKA

-36 GPGKTVRIVLIAAVL
+36 SPGKIVRIVLIAAVL

-91 GQALSEWLSYYDAHR
+91 GQALSEWLSYYDVHR

-130 EMADEVDALCGK
+130 EMADEIDALCGK

-147 LGALSTSFYEAAGV
+147 LGALSTPPDERSFYKAAGV
-161 GKLTRGNEAFE
+161 GKLTHGNEAFE

-192 LTVETPSTAEAA
+192 FSTGTLAVTGEDTGD
-204 SQALNVA
+204 SS
-211 PRVSILPQTPQ
+211 PE
-222 AAGGGT
+222 GGAKVV
-228 YMIPYQFRR
+228 IPYQFRR

-251 DPNDYTEWQHTTTDG
+251 DPNDYTEWQHTTPDG

-306 LDGLGDKFVGFALSH
+306 LDGLGDKFVSFALSH
-321 EDLEAVADSFNWAA
+321 EDLKDIADSFNWAA
-335 LDDPTLGMDGEFT
+335 LDDPALGMDGEFT

-380 TISAVYEQQIAPY
+380 AISAVYEQQIAPY

-407 KAETGWISFTGTPI
+407 KADLGWISFTGTPV
-421 KPLNWRK
+421 KPINWRT
-428 VPSDKGEV
+428 VPSDKGAV
-436 YCRSVYVTKDE
+436 YCRSVCVTRDE

-453 LESFDMLPIP
+453 LDSFDMMPIP
-463 KKDMA
+463 KKDMT
-468 KNIGTEDA
+468 KNIGTEES
-476 PDYIWLKNETKVLA
+476 PDWIWLKNEAKVLA
-490 SASLYVQQNG
+490 SASLYVQQDG
-500 KTYTISDPAVL
+500 KTYTISDPAAL

-523 DSFDEGDYR
+523 DSFDEGDFR

-552 SGANAFRQYGQWQGY
+552 SGANAFWQFGMWQAYQY
-567 QFGRT
+567 GRT

-587 KHDGILTAH
+587 NHDGTLTAH
-596 MESPD
+596 VDSAD
-601 PSMLKWIEMDFTANG
+601 QRMLKWIEMDYTENG

-627 VRQMRYEYDEN
+627 LRQMKYEYDGN

-654 EIVSSYTEDGR
+654 EIVSSYSDDGR

-673 GNMWSVLD
+673 GNMWSVVE
-681 YEYDELGRLTAELH
+681 YEYDELGRLTAEIH

-707 NIYYSYDADGNC
+707 NIYYSYDADGLC

>member
-1 MLNEEM
+1 
-7 LLLALND
+7 
-14 TEDALLERTRKA
+14 
-26 LGYKLRERKR
+26 
-36 GPGKTVRIVLIAAVL
+36 
-51 SALLIGAAYAA
+51 
-62 GLVGLGNMRAGSLFG
+62 
-77 MKMLSMEGLSDSPE
+77 
-91 GQALSEWLSYYDAHR
+91 
-106 NDPFDAQEAIDLMDD
+106 
-121 YGPYGVTTR
+121 
-130 EMADEVDALCGK
+130 
-142 YGLNR
+142 
-147 LGALSTSFYEAAGV
+147 
-161 GKLTRGNEAFE
+161 
-172 NDYGGGYVYTSGSFQ
+172 
-187 FDGTL
+187 
-192 LTVETPSTAEAA
+192 
-204 SQALNVA
+204 
-211 PRVSILPQTPQ
+211 
-222 AAGGGT
+222 
-228 YMIPYQFRR
+228 MIPYQFRR

-306 LDGLGDKFVGFALSH
+306 LDGLGDKFVSFALSH
-321 EDLEAVADSFNWAA
+321 EELEAIADSFNWAA